1 MCGHGPTG
9 IPDVLPEALNAWNA
23 MPHMVR
29 LCAKSTTEHVDLVCI
44 EFSVKSAA
52 KNANKMKNW
61 AKKCFSARSVVVVVA
76 VVVAV
81 DR

>member
-1 MCGHGPTG
+1 MCGLSPTG
-9 IPDVLPEALNAWNA
+9 IPDVLPEALNAWND

-29 LCAKSTTEHVDLVCI
+29 LYVKSTTEPVDLVSI

-61 AKKCFSARSVVVVVA
+61 AKSASAR
-76 VVVAV
+76 
-81 DR
+81 DQ